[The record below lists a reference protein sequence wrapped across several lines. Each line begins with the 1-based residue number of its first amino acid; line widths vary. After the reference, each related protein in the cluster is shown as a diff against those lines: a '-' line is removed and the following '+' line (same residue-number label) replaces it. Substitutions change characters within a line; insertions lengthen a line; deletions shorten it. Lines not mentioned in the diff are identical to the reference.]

1 MAALPTVRSR
11 KHGSLPTLGPSPW
24 PQCSTLIV
32 CLHAQ
37 TILRDD
43 PLLEGHKGHLE
54 YRWQQYRNAKQAII
68 DAEGSL
74 ADFALVRRLVC
85 LPLTQSTPA

>member
-1 MAALPTVRSR
+1 M
-11 KHGSLPTLGPSPW
+11 
-24 PQCSTLIV
+24 
-32 CLHAQ
+32 CLRAQ

-54 YRWQQYRNAKQAII
+54 YRWQQYRTAKQAII

-74 ADFALVRRLVC
+74 ADFALVRRLLCPPSHNPHPHEPFPGTHTGLSVAH
-85 LPLTQSTPA
+85 QFPATS